1 MSKGK
6 AYKPENDPGWWRDVC
21 GYGGKYQVSRHGDV
35 RRVYGSGLVHDM
47 SAYTKSGRQ
56 FRARRFVKLTKD
68 GKSKEEPLLQIVA
81 AAWLG
86 PTPAGMMPYHLNG
99 NVTDNRADNI
109 GFIDRQTLGK
119 RTGVMADVRVIVF
132 MVDRDGNVV
141 EIYRSAREAAKA
153 NFMSY
158 QAVLDRCHNK
168 IKKPYAL
175 NGYTFQFEEKP
186 KKRRKKTKP

>member
-35 RRVYGSGLVHDM
+35 RRVYSSGLVHAM
-47 SAYTKSGRQ
+47 SAYTKSGKQ
-56 FRARRFVKLTKD
+56 FRARLFVKLTKD

-86 PTPAGMMPYHLNG
+86 LTPAGMVPYHLNG

-109 GFIDRQTLGK
+109 GFTDRQTHRRNGGRAGDRVHGRPGRQSRGDLPLG
-119 RTGVMADVRVIVF
+119 T
-132 MVDRDGNVV
+132 
-141 EIYRSAREAAKA
+141 RSSSRQLHELSGRARP
-153 NFMSY
+153 
-158 QAVLDRCHNK
+158 V
-168 IKKPYAL
+168 P
-175 NGYTFQFEEKP
+175 
-186 KKRRKKTKP
+186 